1 MAFIATV
8 PEDRAEGEV
17 LQMYRQERGSL
28 DYLPNYAGVF
38 SHRPRVMAA
47 WAELQRELRA
57 HMDTRSYS
65 LVSLAAA
72 LALRSSYCALAH
84 AGKLMR
90 HHFTGPE
97 MLAILRGEDD
107 SPLTAAERAMMRV
120 ARKVALDASTV
131 SAADIRSLW
140 DCGLDD
146 AAIFD
151 VVAAAAARCFF
162 AKVPDALGACPD
174 AALGEIGEPL
184 LGLLA
189 LGRPPEVP
197 PAAAVDPLS
206 PA

>member
-1 MAFIATV
+1 MAFIGTV

-17 LQMYRQERGSL
+17 LAMYRQERGDL

-47 WAELQRELRA
+47 WAALQREIRGQLDGR
-57 HMDTRSYS
+57 TYG
-65 LVSLAAA
+65 LITLAAA

-84 AGKLMR
+84 AGKLLR

-97 MLAILRGEDD
+97 MLAILRGED
-107 SPLTAAERAMMRV
+107 SPLTGAERAMMHV
-120 ARKVALDASTV
+120 ARKVAVDASAVNT
-131 SAADIRSLW
+131 ADIQSLR

-174 AALGEIGEPL
+174 AALAAIGEPL

-189 LGRPPEVP
+189 LGRPPEERP
-197 PAAAVDPLS
+197 GGG
-206 PA
+206 

>member
-1 MAFIATV
+1 MAFIGTV
-8 PEDRAEGEV
+8 PEDRAGGEV
-17 LQMYRQERGSL
+17 LEMYRQERGDL

-47 WAELQRELRA
+47 WAALQREIRRQLDGR
-57 HMDTRSYS
+57 TYG
-65 LVSLAAA
+65 LITLAAA

-84 AGKLMR
+84 AGKLLR

-97 MLAILRGEDD
+97 MLAILRDEED
-107 SPLTAAERAMMRV
+107 SPLTGAERAMMRV
-120 ARKVALDASTV
+120 ARKVALDASAV
-131 SAADIRSLW
+131 SAADIQSLR

-151 VVAAAAARCFF
+151 VVASAAARCFF

-174 AALGEIGEPL
+174 AALAEVGEPL

-189 LGRPPEVP
+189 LGRPAEVRP
-197 PAAAVDPLS
+197 GGG
-206 PA
+206 